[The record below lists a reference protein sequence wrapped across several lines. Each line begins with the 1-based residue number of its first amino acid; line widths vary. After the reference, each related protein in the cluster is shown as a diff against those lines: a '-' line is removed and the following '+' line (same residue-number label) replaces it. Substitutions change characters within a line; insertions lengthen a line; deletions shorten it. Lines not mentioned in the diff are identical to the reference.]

1 MGRPISLDYAGPRAR
16 RGVLG
21 QWNYTLPVH
30 GDGDLFSPRGNFPDN
45 LPNSSSRHPPTPPH
59 PQKMFSSL
67 FYFILLV
74 GIN

>member
-30 GDGDLFSPRGNFPDN
+30 GDGDLFPPGVIFPIISPIVVVDTP
-45 LPNSSSRHPPTPPH
+45 HTTTPP
-59 PQKMFSSL
+59 KNVFK
-67 FYFILLV
+67 FILLV
-74 GIN
+74 GIY

>member
-30 GDGDLFSPRGNFPDN
+30 GDGDLFPPGVIFPIISPIVVVDT
-45 LPNSSSRHPPTPPH
+45 PTPPH